1 MNAIHERETGILP
14 AAGKHFEVSV
24 PVIVIG
30 GGACGLTAALA
41 VRDAGAEVM
50 VLERGATPLGSTS
63 MSQGMI
69 MAAGTKEQAKH
80 GQADSPDQLYEDI
93 LAKARGQTDPALARL
108 VADNAGKTVDW
119 LTENHGVILTFD
131 PDWKGLGHTNRRLHG
146 PPSRTGNELLGMLI
160 RANEDAGTTL
170 LTNTRVTHLFADPD
184 GRVRGVKILRPDGGE
199 DEIGCE
205 AVILATCGFG
215 GNKAMVER
223 YMPNEAHLVYHGWEY
238 NEGDG
243 IRWGMAL
250 GGAVADMGAFQA
262 LGSLAEP
269 HRVLINYQPLIEGG
283 VMINTNGER
292 FSHELE
298 NVSGQGI
305 VVAAQP
311 GRIAWIVYG
320 QHQHEFSKD
329 LYEYK
334 EASGVG
340 AIRKAESIEALAQII
355 GAPVETLSATLA
367 QVSDFANARATDPF
381 GRSFDA
387 KSDFGLPL
395 YAARVTGALFHTQGG
410 LEVDAHAQVKKREGG
425 VLPNLFAGGG
435 AARSISGPSYWGYL
449 PAAGI
454 CMAVTLGRIAGTHAA
469 ALALSAVDKG

>member
-1 MNAIHERETGILP
+1 MNAHTKIETGILP
-14 AAGKHFEVSV
+14 AAGKTFEFSV

-30 GGACGLTAALA
+30 GGACGLTAGLA
-41 VRDAGAEVM
+41 VRDQGVDVM
-50 VLERGATPLGSTS
+50 ILERGATPLGSTS

-80 GQADSPDQLYEDI
+80 GQPDSPDQLYQDI
-93 LAKARGQTDPALARL
+93 LAKAQGQTDTALARL
-108 VADNAGKTVDW
+108 IANESGPTVDW
-119 LTENHGVILTFD
+119 LNEKHTVTLTFD

-160 RANEDAGTTL
+160 RANEDAGSTL
-170 LTNTRVTHLFADPD
+170 LTNTRVTHLFAEAD
-184 GRVRGVKILRPDGGE
+184 GTVRGVKIVRPDGTE
-199 DEIGCE
+199 DEIGCD

-215 GNKAMVER
+215 GNKEMVAQ

-283 VMINTNGER
+283 VMINTDGVR
-292 FSHELE
+292 FSHEME

-305 VVAAQP
+305 VVANQP

-320 QHQHEFSKD
+320 QHQHDFSKD

-334 EASGVG
+334 EATSVG
-340 AIRKAESIEALAQII
+340 AIRKAESVEELAQII
-355 GAPVETLSATLA
+355 GAPADTLRATLA
-367 QVSDFANARATDPF
+367 QIADIGHGRAKDPF
-381 GRSFDA
+381 GRTLDA

-410 LEVDAHAQVKKREGG
+410 LEVDDHAQVKKIGGG

-454 CMAVTLGRIAGTHAA
+454 CMAVTLGRLAGTHAA
-469 ALALSAVDKG
+469 RVARSAANG

>member
-1 MNAIHERETGILP
+1 MNAHAKVETGILP
-14 AAGKHFEVSV
+14 AEGKSFEFSV

-30 GGACGLTAALA
+30 GGACGLTAGLA
-41 VRDAGAEVM
+41 ARDAGVDVM
-50 VLERGATPLGSTS
+50 ILERGPTPLGSTS

-80 GQADSPDQLYEDI
+80 GQHDTPDQLYEDI
-93 LAKARGQTDPALARL
+93 LAKAKGQTDKALARL

-119 LTENHGVILTFD
+119 LNETHKVTLTFD

-146 PPSRTGNELLGMLI
+146 PPGRTGNELLGMLI
-160 RANEDAGTTL
+160 RANEDAGSTL
-170 LTNTRVTHLFADPD
+170 LTNTRVTHLFAEQD
-184 GRVRGVKILRPDGGE
+184 GTVRGVKVLRPDGTS
-199 DEIGCE
+199 DEIGCD
-205 AVILATCGFG
+205 AVVLATCGFG
-215 GNKAMVER
+215 GNAAMVAQ
-223 YMPNEAHLVYHGWEY
+223 YMPNESHLVYHGWEY

-243 IRWGMAL
+243 INWGMAL

-283 VMINTNGER
+283 VMINTDGKR

-320 QHQHEFSKD
+320 QHQHDFSKE

-334 EASGVG
+334 EATSVG
-340 AIRKAESIEALAQII
+340 AIRKAESVEELATII
-355 GAPVETLSATLA
+355 GAPVDALRATLA
-367 QVSDFANARATDPF
+367 QLKATAHGRAPDPF
-381 GRSFDA
+381 GRPLDQ

-410 LEVDAHAQVKKREGG
+410 LEVDAHAQVKKVGGG

-454 CMAVTLGRIAGTHAA
+454 CMAVTLGRLAGTHAA
-469 ALALSAVDKG
+469 RLTLSTVDKR